1 MQCFLKSLRNFKK
14 HCKIPHKE
22 AMKNSRALKI
32 IIPLIAVLALFAAG
46 MGLFYQTGGKPYPF
60 TSLRGESVMINA
72 RGLYF
77 YDTVSSAAQQQGN
90 DFVTLFVALPLLAI
104 SSGLAWRGSLR
115 GRLLLTGT
123 LGFFLYTY
131 LSMCMLT
138 AFNALFLVYV
148 ALFSLSLYAFIL
160 CMLSFDL
167 AALPRQFSERLPCG
181 WIAGLLFLIG
191 GFLTIAWLGKVL
203 NPLLQNAPPALDN
216 TTTFVIQAMDL
227 ALIVPLAVLSG
238 VLLLRRSAWG
248 YLLTSVF
255 VLKAIAL
262 GLAVSAM
269 VVNMTLAGT
278 PEGAGIAVPFLVI
291 TALNLAVAVT
301 LLKNIQA

>member
-1 MQCFLKSLRNFKK
+1 MRN
-14 HCKIPHKE
+14 
-22 AMKNSRALKI
+22 ALALKI
-32 IIPLIAVLALFAAG
+32 IIPLIAILALFAAS
-46 MGLFYQTGGKPYPF
+46 MGLFYQSGGEPYSF
-60 TSLRGESVMINA
+60 TSQRGESVMINA
-72 RGLYF
+72 RGLYY

-90 DFVTLFVALPLLAI
+90 DIVTLFAAIPMLVISTWLAL
-104 SSGLAWRGSLR
+104 RGSLR

-123 LGFFLYTY
+123 IGFFLYTY

-148 ALFSLSLYAFIL
+148 TLFALSLYAFIL
-160 CMLSFDL
+160 CMMSFDL
-167 AALPRQFSERLPCG
+167 AALPQHFSERLPRG

-191 GFLTIAWLGKVL
+191 SFLTIAWLGKVL
-203 NPLLQNAPPALDN
+203 NPLLKNVPPVLDN

-255 VLKAIAL
+255 VLKAVAL

-269 VVNMTLAGT
+269 VVNMILAGT
-278 PEGAGIAVPFLVI
+278 PEGAGIAIPFLVI
-291 TALNLAVAVT
+291 TVLNLAAAVS
-301 LLKNIQA
+301 LLRNIKA